1 MTDVARPEA
10 EKNDVRPE
18 SPSNW
23 VDTVLK
29 HAPQLTSNWGPYLA
43 FVAIITIIAVIG
55 LIIAKSE
62 TAVWVVTVVLA
73 ALWSP
78 LLAAYLG
85 LIGSLNR
92 DKPDSNPVD

>member
-1 MTDVARPEA
+1 MTDV
-10 EKNDVRPE
+10 VRPE
-18 SPSNW
+18 TDNKEVRTESTSNW

-29 HAPQLTSNWGPYLA
+29 HAPQLTISWGPYLA

-92 DKPDSNPVD
+92 DKSA